1 MSGNGERMK
10 KNGSQYIFLIVFLIF
25 GIVVALQV
33 KSTLYAKKLN
43 ASSML
48 SADTLKEELVRT
60 QKETDE
66 LKAAIDDNLV
76 IMNETIKSFIDQ
88 QKDYQLAGD
97 WEQVKLS
104 SGLVDVKG
112 PGITIKLDDAPA
124 RQPDTPDNWLIIH
137 DQDIKVILNELKKA
151 GAQAIAINGE
161 RIVPMSE
168 QVCAGPTIMIND
180 NRHSVP
186 YVIEAI
192 GDPNLLYESVS
203 TCSRVAE
210 MTEFNIRVEIEKVK
224 EIKLAKFTG
233 AGKLDRYISG
243 LEEVKK

>member
-1 MSGNGERMK
+1 MK
-10 KNGSQYIFLIVFLIF
+10 KTGSQYIFLFVFLIF
-25 GIVVALQV
+25 GIVVAMQI
-33 KSTLYAKKLN
+33 KSTLYAKNLTALN
-43 ASSML
+43 TISVDM
-48 SADTLKEELVRT
+48 LKEDLAKA

-66 LKAAIDDNLV
+66 LKASVDENLAV
-76 IMNETIKSFIDQ
+76 MNNTIKSFIDQ
-88 QKDYQLAGD
+88 QKDDKLAGD
-97 WEQVKLS
+97 WEKVKLS
-104 SGLVDVKG
+104 TGLVGVIG

-124 RQPDTPDNWLIIH
+124 REPDTDANLLIIH

-151 GAQAIAINGE
+151 GAQAIAVNGE

-168 QVCAGPTIMIND
+168 QVCAGPTILIND

-186 YVIEAI
+186 YFIEAI
-192 GDPNLLYESVS
+192 GDPALLYESIS

-210 MTEFNIRVEIEKVK
+210 MTEFNIRVEITKVK
-224 EIKLAKFTG
+224 ELQLSKFSG

>member
-1 MSGNGERMK
+1 MK

-88 QKDYQLAGD
+88 QKDYQMAGD

-112 PGITIKLDDAPA
+112 SGITIKLDDAPA

-161 RIVPMSE
+161 RVVPMSE

>member
-1 MSGNGERMK
+1 MK